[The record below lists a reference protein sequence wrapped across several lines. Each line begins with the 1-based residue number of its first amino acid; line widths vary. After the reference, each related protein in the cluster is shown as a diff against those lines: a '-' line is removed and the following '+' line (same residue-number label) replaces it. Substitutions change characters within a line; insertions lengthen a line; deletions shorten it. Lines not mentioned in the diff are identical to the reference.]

1 MYNKILLPVDGS
13 KNSEKAIKHATTLAI
28 DEEAEIVILYVVDH
42 RSLTSLP
49 ENALEDKELAD
60 YEKQGEVVTQ
70 RVVDQING
78 IIKETSPDK
87 TIKTEKLIVE
97 GNPANIIIK
106 AIEKKDIDVEKILE
120 EETKKLKKEMR
131 KKNKILLIIFGC
143 IIALILFK
151 LLPIGY
157 DVIHVRYE
165 FNGENKLINLGA
177 PKFSFFVKNNENN
190 YSIKNLRGN
199 NVLKSEVKNYLS
211 SLKQISCYDTI
222 YYYDKNTNITIV
234 DYSVKNRLLYNNIT
248 YGIRNG
254 NYCNEL
260 EIKEYTTKLGGLLQF
275 HIFKSEDN
283 SFSVAFLDKSDILSE
298 NLSWKAELSVY
309 NDKEVIEKSSGTFK
323 IENDELTYYRKE
335 ITINKDNLKIPSE
348 THFVVRNNKLILK
361 DDYLND
367 YDKGIILE

>member
-1 MYNKILLPVDGS
+1 M
-13 KNSEKAIKHATTLAI
+13 
-28 DEEAEIVILYVVDH
+28 
-42 RSLTSLP
+42 
-49 ENALEDKELAD
+49 
-60 YEKQGEVVTQ
+60 
-70 RVVDQING
+70 
-78 IIKETSPDK
+78 
-87 TIKTEKLIVE
+87 
-97 GNPANIIIK
+97 
-106 AIEKKDIDVEKILE
+106 
-120 EETKKLKKEMR
+120 
-131 KKNKILLIIFGC
+131 
-143 IIALILFK
+143 
-151 LLPIGY
+151 
-157 DVIHVRYE
+157 
-165 FNGENKLINLGA
+165 INLGA

>member
-1 MYNKILLPVDGS
+1 MDNNKIGKKIASLRKEKGLTQDELGKKLFITDKAVS
-13 KNSEKAIKHATTLAI
+13 KWERGL
-28 DEEAEIVILYVVDH
+28 
-42 RSLTSLP
+42 SLP
-49 ENALEDKELAD
+49 DITLL
-60 YEKQGEVVTQ
+60 
-70 RVVDQING
+70 
-78 IIKETSPDK
+78 
-87 TIKTEKLIVE
+87 EKLAEELDTDIYT
-97 GNPANIIIK
+97 ILQISK
-106 AIEKKDIDVEKILE
+106 KKDIDVEKILE

-157 DVIHVRYE
+157 DGIHVRYE